1 MTQFLPDNLLALFA
15 PRPPI
20 QYKPP
25 ADDLFI
31 NRKHMDIGGIAEF
44 VHGFE
49 DPKDIPP
56 KPQIETREEKRG
68 RKRKEK
74 EELMAY
80 KIEQGIATWTPAD
93 NPKATLD
100 PYKTLFIGRINYETS
115 ESKIRREFEKYGKI
129 SKIVMVHDKN
139 SKPRGY
145 AFIEFA
151 HKSEM
156 SASAGSNERGL
167 LDRTTQ
173 RDTLNPAY
181 KKADGTK
188 IDGRRVVV
196 DYERGRTQKKWLPR
210 RLGGGKGDTRR
221 ARESKATLLARELA
235 EEAASTM
242 ANGSS
247 SRSFSPYRSGGGGGG
262 GGSGSNSSSRRRS
275 RSRSRERSSRRSR
288 SRDRRR

>member
-20 QYKPP
+20 QFKPP
-25 ADDLFI
+25 PDDLFI
-31 NRKHMDIGGIAEF
+31 HRKHMQMGGMAEC

-49 DPKDIPP
+49 DPKDTPP
-56 KPQIETREEKRG
+56 KPKIETREEKRA

-93 NPKATLD
+93 NPKATMD

-115 ESKIRREFEKYGKI
+115 ESKLRREFEKYGKI
-129 SKIVMVHDKN
+129 TKIIMVHDKN

-145 AFIEFA
+145 AFIEYA

-156 SASAGSNERGL
+156 SA
-167 LDRTTQ
+167 
-173 RDTLNPAY
+173 AY

-221 ARESKATLLARELA
+221 MRESKATMLARELA
-235 EEAASTM
+235 EEAAMM
-242 ANGSS
+242 AN
-247 SRSFSPYRSGGGGGG
+247 GGG
-262 GGSGSNSSSRRRS
+262 GGSRGFSPYRGGSSGGSSTKRRS